1 MSEQQ
6 TEDKAV
12 ETLELYPGAE
22 AIEQPE
28 GVDLNFEV
36 VEEANETTEPEAEA
50 EPEAEVQSDTD
61 NTEEAVAEQ
70 TTEEPTAEVEETV
83 EEPAE
88 EPAEETEQVAET
100 EEAVEEPE
108 AQKPKKP
115 MVPKSRLD
123 QALNKQKEL
132 QRKLEEIQNK
142 QAESEATPT
151 PSYDFD
157 KAEVEYQALVLDGK
171 TQEAATLRK
180 EIRAAERDSLRQE
193 MQEDVTQTVSAN
205 QEQAETQKLA
215 AQIEAE
221 FTVFD
226 QNHEDFNESYA
237 QEVIALRDG
246 YIQHNLSGPEALR
259 KAADMVIKNYDL
271 RGATASEAETPTLA
285 AKKAPTKPHVDEV
298 ARKRKQ
304 VNEKLKAAEAQP
316 PELPGESSSA
326 HGEKPLDIDNMTE
339 DEFNALPPAT
349 IARLRGDVL

>member
-12 ETLELYPGAE
+12 ETPELYPGAE

-36 VEEANETTEPEAEA
+36 VEETNETTEPEAEA

-83 EEPAE
+83 EEPT
-88 EPAEETEQVAET
+88 EETEQVAEPAET

-108 AQKPKKP
+108 VKKPKKP

-142 QAESEATPT
+142 QAEAEATPT

-180 EIRAAERDSLRQE
+180 DIRAAERDSLRQE

-271 RGATASEAETPTLA
+271 LGSTASEAETPTLA

-304 VNEKLKAAEAQP
+304 VTEKLKAAEAQP

-326 HGEKPLDIDNMTE
+326 HGDKPLDIDNMTE

-349 IARLRGDVL
+349 IARLRGDVF

>member
-6 TEDKAV
+6 TEEKAV
-12 ETLELYPGAE
+12 ELEVMPGAE
-22 AIEQPE
+22 AMEQPE
-28 GVDLNFEV
+28 NIDLNFEV
-36 VEEANETTEPEAEA
+36 VEEANETTEPETEA
-50 EPEAEVQSDTD
+50 EPEVEAQSDTD
-61 NTEEAVAEQ
+61 NTEEAVAEE

-88 EPAEETEQVAET
+88 ETEQVAEQTET
-100 EEAVEEPE
+100 EEVVEEPPVE
-108 AQKPKKP
+108 KPKKQ

-142 QAESEATPT
+142 QTESEATPT

-157 KAEVEYQALVLDGK
+157 KAEVDYQALVLDGK
-171 TQEAATLRK
+171 SQEAVALRK
-180 EIRAAERDSLRQE
+180 EIRAAEREALRQE

-215 AQIEAE
+215 AEIEAE
-221 FTVFD
+221 FTIFD
-226 QNHEDFNESYA
+226 QNHKDFNESMA

-246 YIQHNLSGPEALR
+246 FIQHNHSGPEALR
-259 KAADMVIKNYDL
+259 KAADMVIKAYDL
-271 RGATASEAETPTLA
+271 RGPASQQAETPTLA
-285 AKKAPTKPHVDEV
+285 AKKAPTKPPVDEV

-316 PELPGESSSA
+316 PELPGESSAA